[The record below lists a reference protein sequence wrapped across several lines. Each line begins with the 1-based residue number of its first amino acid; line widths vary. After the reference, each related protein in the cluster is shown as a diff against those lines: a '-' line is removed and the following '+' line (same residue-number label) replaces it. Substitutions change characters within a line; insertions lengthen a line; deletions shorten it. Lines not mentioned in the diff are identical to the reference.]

1 MFDNFEKVIIYPLVW
16 FGMFTV
22 IVVVVV
28 YLLLYQINGVAEIYN
43 VKKLSREDGL
53 KKKEDGLSY
62 YCTHN
67 FIYTIKYS
75 LPHESHL
82 LIVFFLSFEYNI
94 TQLNTLRRQRMW
106 KSVTQGGTI
115 VWDSKVGP

>member
-1 MFDNFEKVIIYPLVW
+1 
-16 FGMFTV
+16 MFTV
-22 IVVVVV
+22 IVVVVI

-43 VKKLSREDGL
+43 VKKLSREDEL
-53 KKKEDGLSY
+53 KKKGDGLSY

-82 LIVFFLSFEYNI
+82 LIVFLLSFEYNI

-106 KSVTQGGTI
+106 KSVTQGGTV